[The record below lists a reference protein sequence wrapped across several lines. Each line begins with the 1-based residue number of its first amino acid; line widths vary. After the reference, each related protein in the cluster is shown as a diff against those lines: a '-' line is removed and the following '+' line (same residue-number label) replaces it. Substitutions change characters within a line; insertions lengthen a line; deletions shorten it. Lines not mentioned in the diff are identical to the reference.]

1 MEIRIFHEVLANALG
16 ISKIS
21 ATNKRLFKSLPFSDD
36 AWARNHCS
44 LVRNGRKTMVLV
56 AGDCDIDKKVRIYI
70 ARNSILFELS
80 NFANKSE
87 SGSSRRGNYG
97 KVRRSYRTGS

>member
-1 MEIRIFHEVLANALG
+1 MDIRIFHEVLQMLWAYL
-16 ISKIS
+16 KYRRRTS
-21 ATNKRLFKSLPFSDD
+21 ACLNPYHSPMMHGR
-36 AWARNHCS
+36 S

-56 AGDCDIDKKVRIYI
+56 AGDCDTDKKVRIYI

-87 SGSSRRGNYG
+87 STYVVVTILPTAILPNKAPR
-97 KVRRSYRTGS
+97 